1 MRELLL
7 VLLTAAIACTW
18 SSGALAQTKIAWTD
32 SCGKAQPDYTVPVG
46 DLPGHSLGLAQVKCQ
61 ATQPAEISGDK
72 GKEAAATF
80 TTDTSGDTSR
90 ERGVYVLTM
99 ASGDKAFLPFQGT
112 VTLKDNK
119 LTGSHGTWIL
129 VGGSGKLKG
138 IKGKGTFHCEP
149 AGDALSCAGE
159 GEYELAK

>member
-18 SSGALAQTKIAWTD
+18 SNGALAQTKIAWTD
-32 SCGKAQPDYTVPVG
+32 SCGKAEPDYTVPVG
-46 DLPGHSLGLAQVKCQ
+46 DLAGHTLGVSQVKCQ

-72 GKEAAATF
+72 GKEAVATL
-80 TTDTSGDTSR
+80 TSDTSGDKSR

-99 ASGDKAFLPFQGT
+99 TSGDKAFLPFQGN

-119 LTGSHGTWIL
+119 PTVSQGTWIL

-138 IKGKGTFHCEP
+138 IKGKGTFHCE
-149 AGDALSCAGE
+149 ATGDGFNCAGE